1 MAPALASPGL
11 VSIVLIKEEGA
22 GCEGGDTGTRTG
34 AGVGT
39 AKTIERNTVAMERV
53 LISQD
58 EVHACI
64 KASCVIPELLGNVS
78 FDLAFTTEKTMD
90 NLNLTKYFHRS
101 LFRIPESVNKCM
113 DTIQT
118 NVYNFTKIST
128 F

>member
-1 MAPALASPGL
+1 MKIKVCGPGTGLAGR

-58 EVHACI
+58 EVHAFI
-64 KASCVIPELLGNVS
+64 KASCVIPELLGNFS
-78 FDLAFTTEKTMD
+78 FNLAFTTE
-90 NLNLTKYFHRS
+90 RQW
-101 LFRIPESVNKCM
+101 
-113 DTIQT
+113 TI
-118 NVYNFTKIST
+118 
-128 F
+128 